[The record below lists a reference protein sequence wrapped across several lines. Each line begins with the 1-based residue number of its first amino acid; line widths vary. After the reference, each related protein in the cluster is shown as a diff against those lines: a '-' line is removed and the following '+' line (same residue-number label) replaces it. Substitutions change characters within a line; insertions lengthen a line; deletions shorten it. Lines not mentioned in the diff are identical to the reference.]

1 MDQDLE
7 KKNGEEAL
15 LSQKSK
21 SSFWQFLYILTK
33 WKWFIIAYFFAIM
46 LVITIALLL
55 IPRWYKAEASVLP
68 PANSNILSGLS
79 GLSSML
85 QNVSPL
91 ISRSTGLGSSSP
103 TYTYLAILNSRSVMD
118 SVIDKFD
125 LVKVY
130 NIGSY
135 PMEKTEKEL
144 RGNTNFDIDEND
156 AINITVLDKDANRAA
171 SIANYFVTLLNE
183 IFVKVSVEEAHNNRL
198 FVQQRYEKNL
208 VDLRQAE
215 DTLEYFQERYK
226 VYDMPQQARAAIT
239 ADADLEAQRM
249 TAEVELGVMQQQ
261 FGEDAPQVKLKT
273 LQIQELNDKL
283 RDLQT
288 GSGSDF
294 NKDAGV
300 LPAFKNVPEL
310 GIAYLRL
317 YRDYEIQTKLLE
329 FTLPMY
335 EQAKIEEQKDT
346 PAVLVLDKAI
356 PPERATVPKR
366 LFIEIIFAFVVLTS
380 LIYFVHVL
388 ERVKSQEYGLNSL
401 EKKLQ
406 QYADKTA
413 RRFRVRE
420 EAN

>member
-346 PAVLVLDKAI
+346 PTVLVLDKAI

-388 ERVKSQEYGLNSL
+388 EQVSL
-401 EKKLQ
+401 RSM
-406 QYADKTA
+406 D
-413 RRFRVRE
+413 
-420 EAN
+420 